1 MVKNSVLGRNVRIHS
16 YSQIENVILM
26 NQVEIGRGC
35 RLRRVII
42 DKNVYIPPGTEIGY
56 NADKDREKYFVT
68 KTGIVVIPRDEPRPV
83 NPSDQTIIP

>member
-1 MVKNSVLGRNVRIHS
+1 
-16 YSQIENVILM
+16 M
-26 NQVEIGRGC
+26 NQVEVGRGC

-56 NADKDREKYFVT
+56 NAEKDREKYFVT
-68 KTGIVVIPRDEPRPV
+68 KTGIVVIARDEPRPV